1 MTKNRFTGLVTSQA
15 SDEPTANNHSEDF
28 FQVVARSLVAILKTF
43 GVMVGFV
50 MLGATVTSVLPAFGS
65 IMNTII
71 IDVIVA
77 GIVCWIRR
85 YRPQWLMFSVSR
97 PVTGLRDVRVRWSF
111 AALLPAFVAGQA
123 LGAVMS
129 SRMPTGSTTYVEPS
143 TATQWV
149 FWILFSVGVAPICEE
164 ALLRGLL
171 YPLIR
176 RGDRA
181 KPALATVLTTVVFAA
196 LHANSIQFATVLP
209 LSVLA
214 CMAYERTQR
223 LWLPIAL
230 HASFNVLATT
240 VPASTAVWLAKPPVV
255 VASLATTA
263 VMLWLLSVYG
273 VGKPAN
279 DADDTVVTVVTAVT
293 GDTGDTGDT
302 GEERVSPANMIDPA
316 TPSSQ
321 RRDSASVNMPGRLGS
336 SARGLL
342 TNGHRSSAGSNPGS
356 PNDPSEPSEPD
367 SQDPFRSYGSY
378 DPYR

>member
-28 FQVVARSLVAILKTF
+28 FEVVARSLVAILKTF

-50 MLGATVTSVLPAFGS
+50 LLGATVTSVLPAFGS

-77 GIVCWIRR
+77 GIVWWIRR
-85 YRPQWLMFSVSR
+85 YQPQWVLFGVSR
-97 PVTGLRDVRVRWSF
+97 PMTGLRDVRVRWSF

-143 TATQWV
+143 TATQWM

-255 VASLATTA
+255 VVSLATTA

-279 DADDTVVTVVTAVT
+279 DADDTA
-293 GDTGDTGDT
+293 DTGNT
-302 GEERVSPANMIDPA
+302 GEGRVSPANMIDPG
-316 TPSSQ
+316 SQ
-321 RRDSASVNMPGRLGS
+321 RRYGASVSMPGRLGS

-342 TNGHRSSAGSNPGS
+342 TNGHRSSAGSNPDDS
-356 PNDPSEPSEPD
+356 DDLSDPSEPD
-367 SQDPFRSYGSY
+367 SQDPFRQYGSY